1 MKMLRY
7 SIIIFVLS
15 SSIMAQEIN
24 LLDWENRVAIHY
36 DSGIRSILRLGYLS
50 SPMPLSVTR
59 TYHKEIPGDY
69 FMEFCRGRM
78 SIDSTLAESIA
89 TRYQAFFG
97 LNIPKEIFYG
107 CSIPLDTAGSSERQE
122 YFTRYTDGKY
132 VYVISGWWPKFIKFY
147 RATLGNSKLEPNQFK
162 SQLSNLVKSDSV
174 FKNTK
179 LYTYENKE
187 FYLFRGVEN
196 NLIAFN
202 YNIEASY
209 YEGRSE
215 AADFGQPPPMF
226 SDWYNIIEIAIYLDK
241 EFMP

>member
-1 MKMLRY
+1 MKKISLLLGLLLI
-7 SIIIFVLS
+7 SIIEAVELKKI
-15 SSIMAQEIN
+15 
-24 LLDWENRVAIHY
+24 DWQYGFDVIY
-36 DSGIRSILRLGYLS
+36 DPQVSSILRLGYFT
-50 SPMPLSVTR
+50 SPQPWSDTR
-59 TYHKEIPGDY
+59 GWQKEAPGDY

-97 LNIPKEIFYG
+97 IDIPKEIFYG

-147 RATLGNSKLEPNQFK
+147 RATLGKSKLEPNQFK
-162 SQLSNLVKSDSV
+162 SQLRNMVKSDSV

-179 LYTYENKE
+179 LYMYENKE
-187 FYLFRGVEN
+187 FYLLKGVEN

-209 YEGRSE
+209 YKGRSQ
-215 AADFGQPPPMF
+215 APDLGQPPPMF
-226 SDWYNIIEIAIYLDK
+226 SDWYNIIEITIYLDK